1 MIGSHFTLIQIAER
15 LHRHFLDVLR
25 AEMERQS
32 VTDLSPV
39 DALLLA
45 NIAEDDVGIDELPE
59 RGYYGSNV
67 VKLIEGLT
75 EKGYLNE
82 EKCPT
87 RGIPRLRLTA
97 KGHKFYAVIRG
108 LQEHMSADL
117 DRTGLKA
124 EDLFTAIDT
133 LEMVER
139 TWTDYMDGIRP
150 ANTQ

>member
-25 AEMERQS
+25 TELERNN

-45 NIAEDDVGIDELPE
+45 NIAEDDVGIEELPE

-67 VKLIEGLT
+67 TNLVTALT
-75 EKGYLNE
+75 AKDYLNE
-82 EKCPT
+82 ENCPT

-108 LQEHMSADL
+108 LQEHMSNDL
-117 DRTGLKA
+117 DRAGLSA
-124 EDLFTAIDT
+124 ENLFTAIDT

-139 TWTDYMDGIRP
+139 TWTDYVEEARASK
-150 ANTQ
+150 AN